1 MLLSQPLVPSKG
13 ERLSCTKLM
22 ERQEMC
28 RSGQKYRHWKS
39 TLNLLSEW
47 IGMLLQEL
55 CWLVLLIEVLLF
67 GSIMK
72 NLKNIGLKVLIY
84 LKRKLF
90 WTVIGTREEIN
101 SSLLLALGWSFR
113 HFGMKDNNFGIVS
126 NYIRKATP
134 HQLSAEGI
142 PPTVSQSLPLLQM
155 VKYKYS
161 QLMIR
166 K

>member
-1 MLLSQPLVPSKG
+1 
-13 ERLSCTKLM
+13 
-22 ERQEMC
+22 
-28 RSGQKYRHWKS
+28 
-39 TLNLLSEW
+39 
-47 IGMLLQEL
+47 
-55 CWLVLLIEVLLF
+55 
-67 GSIMK
+67 MK

-113 HFGMKDNNFGIVS
+113 HFGMKDNNYGIVS
-126 NYIRKATP
+126 NYIRKGTP

-142 PPTVSQSLPLLQM
+142 LPMVSQSLQLPQM